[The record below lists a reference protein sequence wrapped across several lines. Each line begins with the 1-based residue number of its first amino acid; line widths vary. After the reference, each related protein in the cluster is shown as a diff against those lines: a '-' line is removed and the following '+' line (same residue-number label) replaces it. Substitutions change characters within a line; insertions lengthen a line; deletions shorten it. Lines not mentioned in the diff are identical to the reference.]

1 VSRIAFVVA
10 YDRNKVIGKDGGLP
24 WKLPDDMKR
33 VRELT
38 IGKPLIMGRRTYDSI
53 GHPLPKRT
61 NIVLTR
67 DPSFHPDGVIV
78 ARTPAEAL
86 AAAGDAP
93 EIIVF
98 GGAQVF
104 KEFLP
109 QTERI
114 YLTQVDAE
122 VGGDTVFDFR
132 ADDWRV
138 VEDTRHEADERH
150 PYAFN
155 FLTLERIRR

>member
-1 VSRIAFVVA
+1 
-10 YDRNKVIGKDGGLP
+10 
-24 WKLPDDMKR
+24 
-33 VRELT
+33 
-38 IGKPLIMGRRTYDSI
+38 
-53 GHPLPKRT
+53 
-61 NIVLTR
+61 
-67 DPSFHPDGVIV
+67 
-78 ARTPAEAL
+78 
-86 AAAGDAP
+86 
-93 EIIVF
+93 VF

-122 VGGDTVFDFR
+122 VGGDTFFDFG

-138 VEDTRHEADERH
+138 VENTRHEADERH

-155 FLTLERIRR
+155 FLTLERIHR